1 MQNATLAQLNL
12 LTTRPGKNTT
22 MCLIG
27 DPTQSDLAREADAAD
42 ATCPLLA
49 VAQRLET
56 DLHDFLN
63 RAEST
68 SIARLKFP
76 KMQCVFLDPSDVRRA
91 PVVAQAELL
100 FDELAKLG
108 VS

>member
-1 MQNATLAQLNL
+1 
-12 LTTRPGKNTT
+12 

-27 DPTQSDLAREADAAD
+27 DPTQSDLAREADAAG

-49 VAQRLET
+49 VAQRLEM
-56 DLHDFLN
+56 DEHDFLN
-63 RAEST
+63 RDERDT

-76 KMQCVFLDPSDVRRA
+76 KMKCVFLNPSDVRRA

>member
-1 MQNATLAQLNL
+1 
-12 LTTRPGKNTT
+12 

-27 DPTQSDLAREADAAD
+27 DPTQSDLAREEG
-42 ATCPLLA
+42 TCPLLA
-49 VAQRLET
+49 VAEHLERSWA
-56 DLHDFLN
+56 DLESMAWSKFAKMQFIFLN
-63 RAEST
+63 
-68 SIARLKFP
+68 
-76 KMQCVFLDPSDVRRA
+76 PSDVRRA